1 MREIG
6 FVLEE
11 EEVEEEKEEE
21 EEGMGWMVWVF
32 CIATEGGSGG
42 DTRAEALDFL
52 VLV

>member
-11 EEVEEEKEEE
+11 EE
-21 EEGMGWMVWVF
+21 GIGWMF
-32 CIATEGGSGG
+32 GSFALRRKVGVGG
-42 DTRAEALDFL
+42 DTRAEALDYL